1 MQKLTCFLID
11 DDTDDH
17 EIFQLA
23 LERVDPAIV
32 CVYSNDPL
40 NALERL
46 NADKSF
52 VPQLFF
58 IDINM
63 PRMNGMQCLAE
74 IKKIEHLK
82 HVPVCMYF
90 TSANPAIINE
100 CKRLGATDFIVKSS
114 GMDELEKALSDILS
128 QYNTA

>member
-1 MQKLTCFLID
+1 MTCFLID

-17 EIFQLA
+17 EIFELA
-23 LERVDPAIV
+23 LEKVDPSIK
-32 CVYSNDPL
+32 CTYFNDPV
-40 NALERL
+40 NALERMR
-46 NADKSF
+46 ADKEF
-52 VPQLFF
+52 VPKIFF

-63 PRMNGMQCLAE
+63 PLMNGMECLAE
-74 IKKIEHLK
+74 IRKMD
-82 HVPVCMYF
+82 HVRHIPVCMYF

-114 GMDELEKALSDILS
+114 GIDELEKALSEILS